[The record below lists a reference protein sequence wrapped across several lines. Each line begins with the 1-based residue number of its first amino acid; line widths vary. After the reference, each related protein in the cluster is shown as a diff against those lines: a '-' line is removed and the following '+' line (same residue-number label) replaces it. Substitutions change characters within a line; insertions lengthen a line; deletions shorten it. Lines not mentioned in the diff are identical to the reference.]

1 MIFDPLKKYVYIKCE
16 VFFYKHTVVVAYINT
31 INTTFYFNFNQAF
44 KQLGSTLNGN
54 QEKMSINKIR
64 LVFILKKSLLEIKTF
79 LKNRLYCI
87 NINADQT
94 FVRKKFVKKKFQEFI
109 PPT

>member
-1 MIFDPLKKYVYIKCE
+1 MIFDPLKKYRWTLSVN
-16 VFFYKHTVVVAYINT
+16 FFYKHTVVVAYINT

-54 QEKMSINKIR
+54 QEKMSINKIL

-79 LKNRLYCI
+79 LEKLSLLY
-87 NINADQT
+87 
-94 FVRKKFVKKKFQEFI
+94 
-109 PPT
+109 

>member
-1 MIFDPLKKYVYIKCE
+1 MIFDPLKKYRWTLSVK
-16 VFFYKHTVVVAYINT
+16 FFYKHTVVVAYINT

-54 QEKMSINKIR
+54 QEKMSINKIL

-79 LKNRLYCI
+79 LEKLSLLY
-87 NINADQT
+87 
-94 FVRKKFVKKKFQEFI
+94 
-109 PPT
+109 

>member
-1 MIFDPLKKYVYIKCE
+1 MIFDPLKKYRWTLSVK
-16 VFFYKHTVVVAYINT
+16 FFFKHTVVVAYINT

-54 QEKMSINKIR
+54 QEKMSINKIL

-79 LKNRLYCI
+79 LEKSSLLY
-87 NINADQT
+87 
-94 FVRKKFVKKKFQEFI
+94 
-109 PPT
+109 